1 MRAEG
6 LAIIEELGYLL
17 FLLVLL
23 AVSIRYLEDVLQGL
37 WRWPTQDVLLP
48 LTRILLDFR
57 SRLFKED
64 VNALIV
70 GSSLGRAQLLLVA
83 FDRIE
88 DCEAGL
94 LVEQRGA
101 LSSLPLLFGV
111 GG

>member
-6 LAIIEELGYLL
+6 LTIIEELGYLL

-23 AVSIRYLEDVLQGL
+23 AVAIRYLEDVLQGL

-48 LTRILLDFR
+48 RTRILLDFR

-70 GSSLGRAQLLLVA
+70 GSSLGRAQLFVA